1 MRGASRASYAILRE
15 QLGGPGLDSR
25 IGDELFAVTGLLDAE
40 HGLRRAL
47 SDPGKSAAEKAAV
60 AHQLLRGKVS
70 AATENLTAAATEQRW
85 GSPSDLSDGIE
96 ELAIE
101 ATVAGATSKQ
111 QLDDLEDDLFRF
123 SRRVAAEPD
132 LRQALTGDVPAD
144 GKQSLVASLLRNK
157 VSPVALALI
166 SQLVAHPRGR
176 SLTASLDL
184 AAGIAAKRREQLI
197 ATVRSVAPLT
207 DAQQQRLATALQTA
221 YGHEIHLNVVID
233 PTVVGGISVQIGD
246 ELIDGTAASQ
256 LAAVRRKLAS

>member
-1 MRGASRASYAILRE
+1 MRGASRASFAQLRE
-15 QLGGPGLDSR
+15 QLGSGAN
-25 IGDELFAVTGLLDAE
+25 GDELFAVTGLLDAE

-47 SDPGKSAAEKAAV
+47 SDPGKPADEKAAV
-60 AHQLLRGKVS
+60 TKSLLHGKVS
-70 AATENLTAAATEQRW
+70 VSTENLVAKATEQRW
-85 GSPSDLSDGIE
+85 GSPADLSDAVE

-101 ATVAGATSKQ
+101 AMVAGAASKQ

-123 SRRVAAEPD
+123 GRLVAAEPN
-132 LRQALTGDVPAD
+132 LRQALTGTVPVA
-144 GKQSLVASLLRNK
+144 GKQSLVADLLRNK
-157 VSPVALALI
+157 VSPVALTLI

-176 SLTASLDL
+176 SLTASLEL

-197 ATVRSVAPLT
+197 ATVRSAAPLSAT
-207 DAQQQRLATALQTA
+207 QQQRLARALGTA

>member
-1 MRGASRASYAILRE
+1 MRGASRASYASVRE
-15 QLGGPGLDSR
+15 QLASGTS
-25 IGDELFAVTGLLDAE
+25 GDELFAVTGLLDAE

-47 SDPGKSAAEKAAV
+47 SDPGKPAAEKAAV
-60 AHQLLRGKVS
+60 THQLLRGKVS
-70 AATENLTAAATEQRW
+70 SATENLTAAATEQRW
-85 GSPSDLSDGIE
+85 GSPSDLSDAVE

-101 ATVAGATSKQ
+101 ATVAGAGGKQ

-123 SRRVAAEPD
+123 SR
-132 LRQALTGDVPAD
+132 
-144 GKQSLVASLLRNK
+144 LVADLLRSK
-157 VSPVALALI
+157 VSPVALTLI

-184 AAGIAAKRREQLI
+184 AAGIIAKRREQLI
-197 ATVRSVAPLT
+197 AVVRSAGPLS
-207 DAQQQRLATALQTA
+207 DAQQQRLARALEAA

-233 PTVVGGISVQIGD
+233 PAVMGGISIQIGD

>member
-1 MRGASRASYAILRE
+1 MRGASRASYASLRE
-15 QLGGPGLDSR
+15 QLTSGVS
-25 IGDELFAVTGLLDAE
+25 GDELFAVTGLLDAE

-47 SDPGKSAAEKAAV
+47 SDPGKPADEKAAV
-60 AHQLLRGKVS
+60 THQILRGKVS
-70 AATENLTAAATEQRW
+70 AATESLTAAATEQRW
-85 GSPSDLSDGIE
+85 GSPSDLSDAVE

-101 ATVAGATSKQ
+101 ATVAGAGKQ

-123 SRRVAAEPD
+123 GRLVAAEPD
-132 LRQALTGDVPAD
+132 LRQALAGDVPAA
-144 GKQSLVASLLRNK
+144 GKQSLVTDLLRGK
-157 VSPVALALI
+157 VSPVALTLI

-184 AAGIAAKRREQLI
+184 AASITARRREQLI
-197 ATVRSVAPLT
+197 AVVRSAGPLS
-207 DAQQQRLATALQTA
+207 DQQQQRLARTLEAA

-233 PTVVGGISVQIGD
+233 PAVVGGISIQIGD

>member
-1 MRGASRASYAILRE
+1 MRGASRASYASLRE
-15 QLGGPGLDSR
+15 QLTSGVS
-25 IGDELFAVTGLLDAE
+25 GDELFAVTGLLDAE

-47 SDPGKSAAEKAAV
+47 SDPGKPADEKAAV
-60 AHQLLRGKVS
+60 AHQILRGKVS

-85 GSPSDLSDGIE
+85 GSPSDLSDAVE

-101 ATVAGATSKQ
+101 ATVAGAGKQ

-123 SRRVAAEPD
+123 GRLVAAEPD
-132 LRQALTGDVPAD
+132 LRQALAGDVPAA
-144 GKQSLVASLLRNK
+144 GKQSLVTDLLRGK
-157 VSPVALALI
+157 VSPVALTLI

-184 AAGIAAKRREQLI
+184 AASIAAKRREQLI
-197 ATVRSVAPLT
+197 AVVRSAGPLSDT
-207 DAQQQRLATALQTA
+207 QQQRLARTLEAV

-233 PTVVGGISVQIGD
+233 PAVVGGISIQIGD

>member
-1 MRGASRASYAILRE
+1 MRGASRASYATLRE
-15 QLGGPGLDSR
+15 QLASGTS
-25 IGDELFAVTGLLDAE
+25 GDELFAVTGLLDAE

-47 SDPGKSAAEKAAV
+47 SDPGKPGAEKAAV
-60 AHQLLRGKVS
+60 TKRLLHGKVD
-70 AATENLTAAATEQRW
+70 AATENLVAAATEQRW
-85 GSPSDLSDGIE
+85 GSPADLSDAVE

-101 ATVAGATSKQ
+101 ATVAGAATKQ

-123 SRRVAAEPD
+123 GRLVAAEPN
-132 LRQALTGDVPAD
+132 LRQALASDVPVA
-144 GKQSLVASLLRNK
+144 GKQGLVADLLRNE
-157 VSPVALALI
+157 VGPVALALI

-176 SLTASLDL
+176 SLTASLEL

-197 ATVRSVAPLT
+197 ATVRTAGPLSE
-207 DAQQQRLATALQTA
+207 AQQSRLARALQTA